1 MQSVKLLKNPY
12 YLNSTWNGLLTL
24 CFPFFQAYKSGA
36 DPENG
41 PSVGRGDGFSTADE
55 ERQQSGRSP
64 LLTPLPAGR
73 GGRAEQDAIV
83 RAEHQNSYGY
93 SHYLSYSLVSTPPH
107 SCTACSLQTF
117 LFLSYQCRVF
127 SYLSTAYLLKA
138 SRLLRFCPGPH
149 AMFEDNKSRT
159 KKPPE
164 KKQPDLFPYSVYILS
179 RGNHHQDAFRR
190 FVLLLKEQNCTS
202 AQVRRPSHIS
212 FFLSLA
218 VPAVRGGFVW
228 KAGKSRKRSS
238 VSSTRGPTTIP
249 ANFMTVLSRIVVGY
263 FMFHCNFVLS
273 REASS
278 CCGGQGMRG
287 REGGAVS
294 LMGRLLGEGFTSCF
308 SLLLCLCIRQARLRR
323 RRRLNHK
330 TRQHR
335 RRLVVACSKKA
346 SRYNC
351 PFCPFLPPSTFHFF
365 HFYTLFSGGLFS
377 ALLLA
382 VL

>member
-1 MQSVKLLKNPY
+1 MQSVKLLKTPY

-24 CFPFFQAYKSGA
+24 CFPFLQAYKSGA

-41 PSVGRGDGFSTADE
+41 PSVGRGDGFSTADEE

-138 SRLLRFCPGPH
+138 SRLLRFCPGH
-149 AMFEDNKSRT
+149 MRCLRT
-159 KKPPE
+159 IKVKQKNM
-164 KKQPDLFPYSVYILS
+164 KKQTDLFPYSVYILS

-218 VPAVRGGFVW
+218 VPAVRGGVCLE
-228 KAGKSRKRSS
+228 GRKESKE
-238 VSSTRGPTTIP
+238 I
-249 ANFMTVLSRIVVGY
+249 
-263 FMFHCNFVLS
+263 
-273 REASS
+273 
-278 CCGGQGMRG
+278 
-287 REGGAVS
+287 
-294 LMGRLLGEGFTSCF
+294 
-308 SLLLCLCIRQARLRR
+308 LR
-323 RRRLNHK
+323 
-330 TRQHR
+330 
-335 RRLVVACSKKA
+335 
-346 SRYNC
+346 
-351 PFCPFLPPSTFHFF
+351 FF
-365 HFYTLFSGGLFS
+365 HQRPHHYTS
-377 ALLLA
+377 
-382 VL
+382 